1 MNRVPQILPRL
12 IKVPTL
18 GLVPRRSKLSTCAH
32 RQRRF
37 SAGLGLLWVLLFG
50 FQLAG
55 ETSPSVSDYSFDV
68 WQTEQGLPQD
78 SVTAIVQSRDGYL
91 WLARTTGWCDLMAC
105 GSKYLTPATRR
116 NWGTVGSQ
124 VCLKARMGRFGL
136 AMKPAAS
143 RNCGPANSVRSI
155 RETTGR
161 GGGFRPWVPM
171 LMGSS
176 GCSAARERSSL
187 CKMQNW
193 SPQTL
198 ARWKTYRRSPKTRT
212 GNCGWYEAVCWGR

>member
-50 FQLAG
+50 FHGRAKLVRRCPIIPS
-55 ETSPSVSDYSFDV
+55 TSGRRSRGCRRTRSPPLCKP
-68 WQTEQGLPQD
+68 GM
-78 SVTAIVQSRDGYL
+78 VTCGS
-91 WLARTTGWCDLMAC
+91 ARTTGWCDLMAC

-143 RNCGPANSVRSI
+143 RNCGPANSVLSI
-155 RETTGR
+155 RETIGR
-161 GGGFRPWVPM
+161 GGGFRH
-171 LMGSS
+171 
-176 GCSAARERSSL
+176 
-187 CKMQNW
+187 
-193 SPQTL
+193 
-198 ARWKTYRRSPKTRT
+198 
-212 GNCGWYEAVCWGR
+212 GNRC